1 MPGILQ
7 AMSAGGPL
15 GATPQSGAF
24 DLATGALDRR
34 DRYARGS
41 SSRVRLGQL
50 GLAGV
55 LVTGFVVSLAA
66 AGTDNL
72 LPESVRPIP
81 AWLAGPFGSTGL
93 NLGVGGLIG
102 VLALMFVSYVLAV
115 GAADR
120 LSARA
125 VLMSIAAFH
134 ALVLLAPP
142 LLSTDVFSYQAYAR
156 MGQLYGANPYL
167 HGPHVMALDPL
178 YPFIGA
184 KWVAIPSA
192 YGPLFTVLSYVLAPL
207 SIAASALAYKAI
219 AAIASLTMVA
229 LVWNAA
235 RLRGVDPVKAAALV
249 GLNPLIVV
257 YGVGGGHNDL
267 LMLAVL
273 MAGVYA
279 LLQHRER
286 AAGGLMVLAAGVK
299 LTAGLFLPF
308 AVAAGGG
315 LGPPRRRRNVLLGA
329 SVVGA
334 VVLSVGFAAF
344 GSGPLHLLATLQK
357 TQSMGDWKSIPG
369 FISTRLGLGT
379 VGHAAGLCLGIAFA
393 IVFVWLVRKVW
404 RGELDWIAGA
414 GWMAVA
420 LLVTASSM
428 LPWYVAWLM
437 PLAALGGDRRLWRT
451 SVVMTG
457 VVLGIQLLGY
467 IPHGSGLLGL

>member
-1 MPGILQ
+1 
-7 AMSAGGPL
+7 MSVKSPL

-24 DLATGALDRR
+24 DLRTRALDRR
-34 DRYARGS
+34 GAFTRGS

-55 LVTGFVVSLAA
+55 LLTGFVVSVAA
-66 AGTDNL
+66 AATDNL

-81 AWLAGPFGSTGL
+81 GWLAGPFGSTGL

-102 VLALMFVSYVLAV
+102 VLVLMFASYALAV
-115 GAADR
+115 RAADR
-120 LSARA
+120 LSART

-134 ALVLLAPP
+134 ALILLAPP

-156 MGQLYGANPYL
+156 MGQLYGANPYT
-167 HGPHVMALDPL
+167 HGPHVIALDPL

-184 KWVAIPSA
+184 KWVSTPSA
-192 YGPLFTVLSYVLAPL
+192 YGPLFTGLSYVLAPL
-207 SIAASALAYKAI
+207 SIAASALVYKAI
-219 AAIASLTMVA
+219 AAVASLITVA
-229 LVWNAA
+229 LVFNAA

-267 LMLAVL
+267 LMLAAVI
-273 MAGVYA
+273 AGFYA
-279 LLQHRER
+279 LLQHRGR
-286 AAGGLMVLAAGVK
+286 ASGALIVFAAGIK

-308 AVAAGGG
+308 AVASGGG
-315 LGPPRRRRNVLLGA
+315 LGAPKRRRDIMLGA
-329 SVVGA
+329 STAA
-334 VVLSVGFAAF
+334 VVVATIGFAAF

-369 FISTRLGLGT
+369 FIATRLGLGT
-379 VGHAAGLCLGIAFA
+379 LGHAAGLCLGIIFA
-393 IVFVWLVRKVW
+393 VVFVWLVRRVW
-404 RGELDWIAGA
+404 RGEMDWIDGA
-414 GWMAVA
+414 GWTAVA
-420 LLVTASSM
+420 LLVTASSL

-437 PLAALGGDRRLWRT
+437 PLAALGTDRRLWHT
-451 SVVMTG
+451 SVVMTA
-457 VVLGIQLLGY
+457 VILGIQLLGY